1 MSDVT
6 ENGLR
11 SAVKALVDVV
21 APSVAATDPL
31 ANEQLR
37 LVVEYLQF
45 VRGRLDHLY
54 DRDRF
59 ELDHHLAMARALA
72 DLAPPL
78 SPTTAGLL
86 DRTLQAGAQ
95 SLARVG
101 ASTVELKAASA
112 GLAAAVREIVREA
125 ASFNPDL
132 RLRVERCVLD
142 GSDRR
147 ITFERAWYLPLGFD
161 PAPGEVAP
169 LSEVLARGAAIEA
182 SAAS

>member
-11 SAVKALVDVV
+11 AAIKALVDVV
-21 APSVAATDPL
+21 APSVASSDPL

-37 LVVEYLQF
+37 LVIEYLQF

-54 DRDRF
+54 ERDRF
-59 ELDHHLAMARALA
+59 ELGHHLGMARALEA
-72 DLAPPL
+72 MGAPL
-78 SPTTAGLL
+78 SASTAGLL
-86 DRTLQAGAQ
+86 ERTIEAGARTE
-95 SLARVG
+95 ARVG
-101 ASTVELKAASA
+101 AAPVELKAAGA

-125 ASFNPDL
+125 AAFNADI
-132 RLRVERCVLD
+132 RSRIERSVLE

-147 ITFERAWYLPLGFD
+147 IAFERAWYLPLGFD

-169 LSEVLARGAAIEA
+169 LVEELARGPWAGAAPA
-182 SAAS
+182 R